1 MMQLLAYFFEQV
13 GNNNYHGNL
22 EIFPAASGDFKRSHT
37 IA

>member
-1 MMQLLAYFFEQV
+1 MMQLLGYFEQV
-13 GNNNYHGNL
+13 GNNNDHGNL